1 MKPKKKHYK
10 LVSDL
15 YEFQRFSTLT
25 DLKGIDIIETW
36 DIDHMQ
42 GLFAKIDDDTYYI
55 QHMGSN
61 EFVDWIFNFMFRK
74 KVVAYG
80 NESSPVRLH
89 KGFYTSYLLIRDKI
103 HSLIKGHNPKKLI
116 IFGQS
121 LGAALQTLNVLDVQY
136 NFPNIKLVS
145 FNTGSPR
152 VGNSDFAASFNR
164 RIKDHVTIKNGMDI
178 VTSVPPKWFDF
189 THVRGLVHEN
199 NRGLWYPLRGIL
211 DHLWPRYKKILE
223 NMA

>member
-10 LVSDL
+10 IASTL
-15 YEFQRFSTLT
+15 YEFQRFNKFAELEN
-25 DLKGIDIIETW
+25 INIIESW

-42 GLFAKIDDDTYYI
+42 GLFAKVDDDTFYI

-103 HSLIKGHNPKKLI
+103 HALVKEHKPKKLV

-121 LGAALQTLNVLDVQY
+121 LGAALQTLNVIDIQY
-136 NFPNIKLVS
+136 NFPDIKLVS

-152 VGNSDFAASFNR
+152 IGNSDFAASFNKR
-164 RIKDHVTIKNGMDI
+164 VTDHVTIKNGMDV
-178 VTSVPPKWFDF
+178 VTSVPPKWFGF
-189 THVRGLVHEN
+189 VHVREIGRASCRERVCH
-199 NRGLWYPLRGIL
+199 RV
-211 DHLWPRYKKILE
+211 
-223 NMA
+223 